1 MEDAA
6 ATRSLGAMSHQP
18 LGQSVDPHDVLALD
32 ALLDDEERLLRDTVR
47 QFVTDRILP
56 DVGEWFDAGT
66 FPKEMAKEFGA
77 LGLLGMHLDGYGCAG
92 TSATAYGLA
101 CLELEAGD
109 SGARSFMSVQ
119 GSLAMFPIHAF
130 GSEEHKQRWLPGM
143 AAGELIGCFGL
154 TEPDSGSDPSSMRTI
169 ARRDASGDW
178 VLDGAKMWITN
189 GSVADVAVVWART
202 DPDGPD
208 GGAVRGFVVPTDTS
222 GFSAPLIHR
231 KVSLRASVTSELVL
245 DSVRLPADAVL
256 PGVVGM
262 RGPLSCLNE
271 ARFGIS
277 FGACGAAR
285 ACYEAALAYSLE
297 RTQFDRPIAGFQLT
311 QRKLVEMMVAVQRG
325 TLVALH
331 LGRMKDA
338 GTLATPQVSFAKMDN
353 VAMALEVARTARS
366 VLGANGITTE
376 YPVIRHMNNLESV
389 FTYEGTNEIH
399 TLILGQAIT
408 GQAAFS

>member
-1 MEDAA
+1 MAGHA
-6 ATRSLGAMSHQP
+6 P
-18 LGQSVDPHDVLALD
+18 LPQSVDPHDLLAID
-32 ALLDDEERLLRDTVR
+32 ALLSDEEILLRDTVR
-47 QFVTDRILP
+47 QFVADRILP
-56 DVGEWFDAGT
+56 EVGAWFDAGT

-109 SGARSFMSVQ
+109 SGTRSFVSVQ

-130 GSEEHKQRWLPGM
+130 GSEEHKQQWLPGM

-169 ARRDASGDW
+169 ARQDASGDW
-178 VLDGAKMWITN
+178 LLDGAKMWITN

-208 GGAVRGFVVPTDTS
+208 RGAVRGFVVPTDTT
-222 GFSAPLIHR
+222 GFSAPEIHR

-245 DSVRLPADAVL
+245 DGVRLPADAVL
-256 PGVVGM
+256 PGVSGM

-285 ACYEAALAYSLE
+285 ACYEAARAYSLE
-297 RTQFDRPIAGFQLT
+297 RTQFDRPIASFQLT
-311 QRKLVEMMVAVQRG
+311 QRKLVDMAVKVQRG

-338 GTLATPQVSFAKMDN
+338 GTLATPQISFGKMDN
-353 VAMALEVARTARS
+353 VRMALEVAREARS

-399 TLILGQAIT
+399 TLIIGQAIT
-408 GQAAFS
+408 GIPAFS

>member
-1 MEDAA
+1 MTHA
-6 ATRSLGAMSHQP
+6 P
-18 LGQSVDPHDVLALD
+18 LPQSVDPRDVLGTD
-32 ALLDDEERLLRDTVR
+32 GLLTDEERLLRDTVR
-47 QFVTDRILP
+47 KFVADRILP
-56 DVGEWFDAGT
+56 EVGEWFDQGI

-109 SGARSFMSVQ
+109 SGARSFVSVQ

-130 GSEEHKQRWLPGM
+130 GSEEQKQEWLPGM

-154 TEPDSGSDPSSMRTI
+154 TEPDSGSDPSSMRTT
-169 ARRDASGDW
+169 ARQDASGDW
-178 VLDGAKMWITN
+178 VLNGAKMWITN

-208 GGAVRGFVVPTDTS
+208 AGAVRGFVVPTAIP

-245 DSVRLPADAVL
+245 DEVRLPGSAVL
-256 PGVVGM
+256 PGVSGM

-277 FGACGAAR
+277 FGAVGAAR
-285 ACYEAALAYSLE
+285 ACYESALAYALE
-297 RTQFDRPIAGFQLT
+297 RRQFDRPIASFQLT
-311 QRKLVEMMVAVQRG
+311 QKKLVDMMVKVQRA

-353 VAMALEVARTARS
+353 VRMALEVAREARS

-408 GQAAFS
+408 GIPAFE